1 MIKAMSWTSRIIWS
15 ALLLS
20 VLILVLAPL
29 LSRFGILPFMLG
41 FYGIGIAALIAIIA
55 ALIALVRMVPVL
67 RDQGKTHLLGALV
80 IGLLIPGYLF
90 YLFSGARAAPPIH
103 DVTTNLNN
111 PPQFETI
118 TPRQYEGPRLFTK
131 VQRRAL
137 HEVGYRKL
145 APLVVEASVQ
155 KATQAALE
163 AINSMGMNVAAS
175 DTAAGHIEA
184 TDTTF
189 WFGFKDD
196 VVVRVEES
204 PEGGSV
210 IDIRSVSR
218 VGIGDVGA
226 NAKRIKAIQDKIS
239 KTLS

>member
-1 MIKAMSWTSRIIWS
+1 MIKAMSWTSRIIWG
-15 ALLLS
+15 ALALS
-20 VLILVLAPL
+20 LVVLVLAPL
-29 LSRFGILPFMLG
+29 LSRFGILPFMAG
-41 FYGIGIAALIAIIA
+41 FIGIAIA
-55 ALIALVRMVPVL
+55 ALLAAIAAVIALVRMVPTL

-80 IGLLIPGYLF
+80 IGLIIPGYLF

-103 DVTTNLNN
+103 DITTNLDN
-111 PPQFETI
+111 PPRFETI
-118 TPRQYEGPRLFTK
+118 SPRQYEGPRLFTK

-137 HEVGYRKL
+137 HEVGYRAL
-145 APLVVEASVQ
+145 TSLTVEASVE

-163 AINSMGMNVAAS
+163 AVNAMGMNVAAS
-175 DTAAGHIEA
+175 DTAGGRIEA

-210 IDIRSVSR
+210 IDIRSISR

-226 NAKRIKAIQDKIS
+226 NAKRIQTIQAKITKS
-239 KTLS
+239 LS